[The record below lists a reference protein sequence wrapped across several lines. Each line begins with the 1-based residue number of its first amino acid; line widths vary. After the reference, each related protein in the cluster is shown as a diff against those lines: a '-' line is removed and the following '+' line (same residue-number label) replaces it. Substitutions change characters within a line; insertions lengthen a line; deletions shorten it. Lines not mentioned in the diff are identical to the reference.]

1 MRRVQSRVTISTQI
15 VTDIDMSFTP
25 IGEALASKKND
36 NSALKKQADA
46 GNVMSAAE
54 DVFAE
59 LFGDLASHAR
69 PQFLKNRTLTVS
81 CTSSAMAQEIR
92 INQNK
97 IVDMMNDAL
106 GEKLVDRIRYL
117 A

>member
-1 MRRVQSRVTISTQI
+1 
-15 VTDIDMSFTP
+15 MSFTP
-25 IGEALASKKND
+25 IGEALASKKEE
-36 NSALKKQADA
+36 NSALKQQADA
-46 GNVMSAAE
+46 GNVISAAE
-54 DVFAE
+54 EVFAE
-59 LFGDLASHAR
+59 LFEDLASHAR

-92 INQNK
+92 LNQNK
-97 IVDMMNDAL
+97 IVKMMNEKL